1 MDNPA
6 ILDVIQ
12 LKSRIV
18 FKNAWNEKNKLLYK
32 KFNLNSVLFTIV
44 IEYGL
49 QTFFHAQK
57 RTTFEPDSK
66 YMFRKFLVSTRNT
79 RMCH

>member
-6 ILDVIQ
+6 ILDDIQ

-18 FKNAWNEKNKLLYK
+18 FKNAWNEKNKLIYK

-44 IEYGL
+44 IENGL
-49 QTFFHAQK
+49 QTFFSCTK
-57 RTTFEPDSK
+57 TTFEPDSK
-66 YMFRKFLVSTRNT
+66 CMFRKFLVSTRNT

>member
-18 FKNAWNEKNKLLYK
+18 FKNAWNENLYIKNSIWIQFYIPLLLNTVYKL
-32 KFNLNSVLFTIV
+32 
-44 IEYGL
+44 
-49 QTFFHAQK
+49 FFHAQK

-79 RMCH
+79 SMCH

>member
-18 FKNAWNEKNKLLYK
+18 FKNAWNEKNKLIYK
-32 KFNLNSVLFTIV
+32 KFNLNSVLFTIS

-49 QTFFHAQK
+49 QTFFSCTKKNHFWTWFK
-57 RTTFEPDSK
+57 IH
-66 YMFRKFLVSTRNT
+66 VS
-79 RMCH
+79 